1 MKCGT
6 PLKGKE
12 FSSKMQEQQSLR
24 KQFFRFSTATV
35 ASLLVFS
42 LYSIVDGLFVA
53 RGVGEYAMSAVNLS
67 VPFIN
72 LLFSIAVIFAVG
84 TSTIIAYLLGQKNAQ
99 SANKLF
105 SQNLVTLAV
114 IGITIS
120 ILVLV
125 FTKPFALLLGADE
138 LTLEYTIHYL
148 QGLAPFAV
156 CFMISY
162 NLEVL
167 VKTDGRPRLALIT
180 VCVGCVTNCVLD
192 YLAIFHW
199 DMGIWGAAAATGVS
213 QLLTCVIYMTHFFG
227 KYTTFH
233 PVRFRMDWKIYRRLL
248 PIGISDGLTELCNG
262 LMIFLFNHTILRC
275 IGTDG
280 LVAYTIIAY
289 ANTLVINIT
298 MGISQGSQPLISFQ
312 NGRGDSAAI
321 GKLLGYGLR
330 TMCGVA
336 AVCFTAL
343 FLAAPA
349 LIGMFLPEAEP
360 QMLAFS
366 TDAFRRYSLCYLP
379 VGFNIYIAGFLTAM
393 ERPVPAV
400 AISTG
405 RGLILQGSILLL
417 LAAVFGGSSIWF
429 APLISELLCL
439 GLSIFFLLRLRRT
452 HQAFSQ

>member
-1 MKCGT
+1 
-6 PLKGKE
+6 
-12 FSSKMQEQQSLR
+12 MQKKQSLL
-24 KQFFRFSTATV
+24 KQFFHFSAATV
-35 ASLLVFS
+35 ASLMVFS

-53 RGVGEYAMSAVNLS
+53 RGVGEYAMTAVNLS
-67 VPFIN
+67 VPFVN

-105 SQNLVTLAV
+105 SQNLATLVV
-114 IGITIS
+114 IGVTIS
-120 ILVLV
+120 VLVLA
-125 FTKPFALLLGADE
+125 FTEPLARLLGAE
-138 LTLEYTIHYL
+138 EVTLEYTIHYL

-167 VKTDGRPRLALIT
+167 VKTDGRPRLALVT

-199 DMGIWGAAAATGVS
+199 GLGIWGAAAATGLS
-213 QLLTCVIYMTHFFG
+213 QLLTCLIYLTHFLG
-227 KYTTFH
+227 KHTTFH

-298 MGISQGSQPLISFQ
+298 MGVSQGSQPLISFQ
-312 NGRGDSAAI
+312 NGRGDGTAI
-321 GKLLGYGLR
+321 GNLLRYGLR
-330 TMCGVA
+330 TMCGIA
-336 AVCFTAL
+336 AVCFTVL
-343 FLAAPA
+343 FLAAPKLVA
-349 LIGMFLPEAEP
+349 VYLPEAGAE
-360 QMLAFS
+360 MLTFA

-393 ERPVPAV
+393 ERPLPAV
-400 AISTG
+400 SISTG

-417 LAAVFGGSSIWF
+417 LAAVLGGGSIWF
-429 APLISELLCL
+429 APVISEVLCL
-439 GLSIFFLLRLRRT
+439 GLSVFFLLQLRRT
-452 HQAFSQ
+452 HPVFAKGKPA

>member
-1 MKCGT
+1 
-6 PLKGKE
+6 
-12 FSSKMQEQQSLR
+12 MQKKQSLL
-24 KQFFRFSTATV
+24 KQFFHFSAATV
-35 ASLLVFS
+35 ASLMVFS

-53 RGVGEYAMSAVNLS
+53 RGVGEYAMTAVNLS
-67 VPFIN
+67 VPFVN

-105 SQNLVTLAV
+105 SQNLVTLVV
-114 IGITIS
+114 IGVTIS
-120 ILVLV
+120 MLVLA
-125 FTKPFALLLGADE
+125 FTEPLARLLGAE
-138 LTLEYTIHYL
+138 EVTLEYTIHYL

-167 VKTDGRPRLALIT
+167 VKTDGRPRLALVT

-199 DMGIWGAAAATGVS
+199 GLGIWGAAAATGVS
-213 QLLTCVIYMTHFFG
+213 QLLTCLIYLTHFLG
-227 KYTTFH
+227 KHTTFH

-298 MGISQGSQPLISFQ
+298 MGVSQGSQPLISFQ
-312 NGRGDSAAI
+312 NGRGDGTAI
-321 GKLLGYGLR
+321 GKLLRYGLR
-330 TMCGVA
+330 TMCGIA
-336 AVCFTAL
+336 AVCFTVL
-343 FLAAPA
+343 FLAAPKLVA
-349 LIGMFLPEAEP
+349 VYLPEAGAE
-360 QMLAFS
+360 MLTFA

-393 ERPVPAV
+393 ERPLPAV
-400 AISTG
+400 SISTG

-417 LAAVFGGSSIWF
+417 LAAVLGGSSIWF
-429 APLISELLCL
+429 APVISEVLCL
-439 GLSIFFLLRLRRT
+439 GLSVFFLLRLRRT
-452 HQAFSQ
+452 HPVFAKGKPA

>member
-1 MKCGT
+1 
-6 PLKGKE
+6 
-12 FSSKMQEQQSLR
+12 MQEQQSLR

-35 ASLLVFS
+35 ASLMVFS

-105 SQNLVTLAV
+105 SQNLVTLTV
-114 IGITIS
+114 IGVTIS
-120 ILVLV
+120 VLVLV
-125 FTKPFALLLGADE
+125 FTEPFALLLGADE

-227 KYTTFH
+227 KHTTFH

-248 PIGISDGLTELCNG
+248 PIGISDGVTELCNG

-312 NGRGDSAAI
+312 NGREDGAAI

-393 ERPVPAV
+393 ERPMPAV

-439 GLSIFFLLRLRRT
+439 GLSVFFLLRLRRT
-452 HQAFSQ
+452 HRTLAP

>member
-35 ASLLVFS
+35 ASLMVFS

-105 SQNLVTLAV
+105 SQNLVTLTV
-114 IGITIS
+114 IGVTIS
-120 ILVLV
+120 VLVLV
-125 FTKPFALLLGADE
+125 FTEPFALLLGADE

-312 NGRGDSAAI
+312 NGRKDGAAI

-439 GLSIFFLLRLRRT
+439 GLSVFFLLRLRRT
-452 HQAFSQ
+452 HRTLAP

>member
-1 MKCGT
+1 
-6 PLKGKE
+6 
-12 FSSKMQEQQSLR
+12 MQKKQSLL
-24 KQFFRFSTATV
+24 KQFFHFSAATV
-35 ASLLVFS
+35 ASLMVFS

-53 RGVGEYAMSAVNLS
+53 RGVGEYAMTAVNLS
-67 VPFIN
+67 VPFVN

-105 SQNLVTLAV
+105 SQNLVTLVV
-114 IGITIS
+114 IGVTIS
-120 ILVLV
+120 VLVLV
-125 FTKPFALLLGADE
+125 FTEPLARLLGAE
-138 LTLEYTIHYL
+138 EVTLEYTIHYL

-167 VKTDGRPRLALIT
+167 VKTDGRPRLALVT

-199 DMGIWGAAAATGVS
+199 GLGIWGAAAATGLS
-213 QLLTCVIYMTHFFG
+213 QLLTCIIYLTHFLG
-227 KYTTFH
+227 KHTTFH

-298 MGISQGSQPLISFQ
+298 MGVSQGSQPLISFQ
-312 NGRGDSAAI
+312 NGRGDGTAI
-321 GKLLGYGLR
+321 GNLLRYGLR
-330 TMCGVA
+330 TMCGIA
-336 AVCFTAL
+336 AVCFTVL
-343 FLAAPA
+343 FLAAPKLVA
-349 LIGMFLPEAEP
+349 VYLPEAGAE
-360 QMLAFS
+360 MLTFA

-393 ERPVPAV
+393 ERPLPAV
-400 AISTG
+400 SISTG

-417 LAAVFGGSSIWF
+417 LAAVLGGSSIWF
-429 APLISELLCL
+429 APVISEVLCL
-439 GLSIFFLLRLRRT
+439 GLSVFFLLRLRRT
-452 HQAFSQ
+452 HPVFTKGKPA

>member
-1 MKCGT
+1 
-6 PLKGKE
+6 
-12 FSSKMQEQQSLR
+12 MQKQQSLR

-35 ASLLVFS
+35 ASLMVFS

-180 VCVGCVTNCVLD
+180 VCVGCVTNCLLD

>member
-1 MKCGT
+1 
-6 PLKGKE
+6 
-12 FSSKMQEQQSLR
+12 MQKKQSLL
-24 KQFFRFSTATV
+24 KQFFHFSAATV
-35 ASLLVFS
+35 ASLMVFS

-53 RGVGEYAMSAVNLS
+53 RGVGEYAMTAVNLS
-67 VPFIN
+67 VPFVN

-105 SQNLVTLAV
+105 SQNLVTLVV
-114 IGITIS
+114 IGVTIS
-120 ILVLV
+120 VLVLA
-125 FTKPFALLLGADE
+125 FTEPLARLLGAE
-138 LTLEYTIHYL
+138 EGTLEYTIHYL

-167 VKTDGRPRLALIT
+167 VKTDGRPRLALVT

-199 DMGIWGAAAATGVS
+199 GLGIWGAAAATGLS
-213 QLLTCVIYMTHFFG
+213 QLLTCIIYLTHFLG
-227 KYTTFH
+227 KHTTFH

-289 ANTLVINIT
+289 ANTVVINIT
-298 MGISQGSQPLISFQ
+298 MGVSQGSQPLISFQ
-312 NGRGDSAAI
+312 NGRGDGAAI
-321 GKLLGYGLR
+321 GNLLRYGLR
-330 TMCGVA
+330 TMCGIA
-336 AVCFTAL
+336 AVCFTVL
-343 FLAAPA
+343 FLAAPKLVA
-349 LIGMFLPEAEP
+349 VYLPEAGAE
-360 QMLAFS
+360 MLTFA

-393 ERPVPAV
+393 ERPLPAV
-400 AISTG
+400 SISTG

-417 LAAVFGGSSIWF
+417 LAAVLGGGSIWF
-429 APLISELLCL
+429 APVISEVLCL
-439 GLSIFFLLRLRRT
+439 GLSVFFLLRLRRT
-452 HQAFSQ
+452 HPVFAKGKPA

>member
-1 MKCGT
+1 
-6 PLKGKE
+6 
-12 FSSKMQEQQSLR
+12 MQKKQSLL
-24 KQFFRFSTATV
+24 KQFFHFSAATV
-35 ASLLVFS
+35 ASLMVFS

-53 RGVGEYAMSAVNLS
+53 RGVGEYAMTAVNLS
-67 VPFIN
+67 VPFVN

-105 SQNLVTLAV
+105 SQNLATLVV
-114 IGITIS
+114 IGVTIS
-120 ILVLV
+120 VLVLA
-125 FTKPFALLLGADE
+125 FTEPLARLLGAE
-138 LTLEYTIHYL
+138 EVTLEYTIHYL

-167 VKTDGRPRLALIT
+167 VKTDGRPRLALVT

-199 DMGIWGAAAATGVS
+199 GLGIWGAAAATGLS
-213 QLLTCVIYMTHFFG
+213 QLLTCIIYLTHFLG
-227 KYTTFH
+227 KHTTFH

-298 MGISQGSQPLISFQ
+298 MGVSQGSQPLISFQ
-312 NGRGDSAAI
+312 NGRGDGTAI
-321 GKLLGYGLR
+321 GNLLRYGLR
-330 TMCGVA
+330 TMCGIA
-336 AVCFTAL
+336 AVCFTVL
-343 FLAAPA
+343 FLAAPKLVA
-349 LIGMFLPEAEP
+349 VYLPEAGAE
-360 QMLAFS
+360 MLSFA

-393 ERPVPAV
+393 ERPLPAV
-400 AISTG
+400 SISTG

-417 LAAVFGGSSIWF
+417 LAAVLGGSSIWF
-429 APLISELLCL
+429 APVISEVLCL
-439 GLSIFFLLRLRRT
+439 GLSVFFLLRLRRT
-452 HQAFSQ
+452 HPVFAKGEPA

>member
-1 MKCGT
+1 
-6 PLKGKE
+6 
-12 FSSKMQEQQSLR
+12 MQKKQSLL
-24 KQFFRFSTATV
+24 KQFFHFSAATV
-35 ASLLVFS
+35 ASLMVFS

-53 RGVGEYAMSAVNLS
+53 RGVGEYAMTAVNLS
-67 VPFIN
+67 VPFVN

-105 SQNLVTLAV
+105 SQNLVTLVV
-114 IGITIS
+114 IGVTIS
-120 ILVLV
+120 VLVLV
-125 FTKPFALLLGADE
+125 FTEPLARLLGAE
-138 LTLEYTIHYL
+138 EVTLEYTIHYL

-167 VKTDGRPRLALIT
+167 VKTDGRPRLALVT
-180 VCVGCVTNCVLD
+180 VCVGCLTNCVLD

-199 DMGIWGAAAATGVS
+199 GLGIWGAAAATGLS
-213 QLLTCVIYMTHFFG
+213 QLLTCIIYLTHFLG
-227 KYTTFH
+227 KHTTFH

-298 MGISQGSQPLISFQ
+298 MGVSQGSQPLISFQ
-312 NGRGDSAAI
+312 NGRGDGTAI
-321 GKLLGYGLR
+321 GNLLRYGLR
-330 TMCGVA
+330 TMCGIA
-336 AVCFTAL
+336 AVCFTVL
-343 FLAAPA
+343 FLAAPKLVA
-349 LIGMFLPEAEP
+349 VYLPEAGAE
-360 QMLAFS
+360 MLTFA

-393 ERPVPAV
+393 ERPLPAV
-400 AISTG
+400 SISTG

-417 LAAVFGGSSIWF
+417 LAAVLGGSSIWF
-429 APLISELLCL
+429 APVISEVLCL
-439 GLSIFFLLRLRRT
+439 GLSVFFLLRLRRT
-452 HQAFSQ
+452 HPVFAKGEPA

>member
-1 MKCGT
+1 
-6 PLKGKE
+6 
-12 FSSKMQEQQSLR
+12 MQEQQSLR

-35 ASLLVFS
+35 ASLMVFS

-105 SQNLVTLAV
+105 SQNLVTLTV
-114 IGITIS
+114 IGVTIS
-120 ILVLV
+120 VLVLV
-125 FTKPFALLLGADE
+125 FTEPFALLLGADE

-227 KYTTFH
+227 KHTTFH

-262 LMIFLFNHTILRC
+262 LMSVLFNHTILRC

-312 NGRGDSAAI
+312 NGREDGAAI

-439 GLSIFFLLRLRRT
+439 GLSVFFLLRLRRT
-452 HQAFSQ
+452 HRTLAP

>member
-1 MKCGT
+1 
-6 PLKGKE
+6 
-12 FSSKMQEQQSLR
+12 MQEQQSLR

-35 ASLLVFS
+35 ASLMVFS

-105 SQNLVTLAV
+105 SQNLVTLTV
-114 IGITIS
+114 IGVTIS
-120 ILVLV
+120 VLVLV
-125 FTKPFALLLGADE
+125 FTEPFALLLGADE
-138 LTLEYTIHYL
+138 LTLEYTIHYF

-227 KYTTFH
+227 KHTTFH

-312 NGRGDSAAI
+312 NGREDGAAI

-439 GLSIFFLLRLRRT
+439 GLSVFFLLRLRRT
-452 HQAFSQ
+452 HRTLAP

>member
-1 MKCGT
+1 
-6 PLKGKE
+6 
-12 FSSKMQEQQSLR
+12 MQKKQSLL
-24 KQFFRFSTATV
+24 KQFFHFSAATV
-35 ASLLVFS
+35 ASLMVFS

-53 RGVGEYAMSAVNLS
+53 RGVGEYAMTAVNLS
-67 VPFIN
+67 VPFVN

-105 SQNLVTLAV
+105 SQNLATLVV
-114 IGITIS
+114 IGVTIS
-120 ILVLV
+120 VLVLA
-125 FTKPFALLLGADE
+125 FTEPLARLLGAE
-138 LTLEYTIHYL
+138 EVTLEYTIHYL

-167 VKTDGRPRLALIT
+167 VKTDGRPRLALVT

-199 DMGIWGAAAATGVS
+199 DLGIWGAAAATGLS
-213 QLLTCVIYMTHFFG
+213 QLLTCIIYLTHFLG
-227 KYTTFH
+227 KHTTFH

-298 MGISQGSQPLISFQ
+298 MGVSQGSQPLISFQ
-312 NGRGDSAAI
+312 NGRGDGTAI
-321 GKLLGYGLR
+321 GNLLRYGLR
-330 TMCGVA
+330 TMCGIA
-336 AVCFTAL
+336 AVCFTVL
-343 FLAAPA
+343 FLAAPKLVA
-349 LIGMFLPEAEP
+349 VYLPEAGAE
-360 QMLAFS
+360 MLTFA

-393 ERPVPAV
+393 ERPLPAV
-400 AISTG
+400 SISTG

-417 LAAVFGGSSIWF
+417 LAAVLGGSSIWF
-429 APLISELLCL
+429 APVISEVLCL
-439 GLSIFFLLRLRRT
+439 GLSVFFLLRLRRT
-452 HQAFSQ
+452 HPVFAKGKPA

>member
-1 MKCGT
+1 
-6 PLKGKE
+6 
-12 FSSKMQEQQSLR
+12 MQEQQSLR

-35 ASLLVFS
+35 ASLMVFS

-105 SQNLVTLAV
+105 SQNLVTLTV
-114 IGITIS
+114 IGVTIS
-120 ILVLV
+120 VLVLV
-125 FTKPFALLLGADE
+125 FTEPFALLLGADE

-227 KYTTFH
+227 KHTTFH

-312 NGRGDSAAI
+312 NGRGDGAAI

-417 LAAVFGGSSIWF
+417 LAAVFGGISIWF

-439 GLSIFFLLRLRRT
+439 GLSVFFLLRLRRT
-452 HQAFSQ
+452 HRTLAT

>member
-1 MKCGT
+1 
-6 PLKGKE
+6 
-12 FSSKMQEQQSLR
+12 MQKKQSLL
-24 KQFFRFSTATV
+24 KQFFHFSAATV
-35 ASLLVFS
+35 ASLMVFS

-53 RGVGEYAMSAVNLS
+53 RGVGEYAMTAVNLS
-67 VPFIN
+67 VPFVN

-105 SQNLVTLAV
+105 SQNLVTLVV
-114 IGITIS
+114 IGVTIS
-120 ILVLV
+120 VLVLV
-125 FTKPFALLLGADE
+125 FTEPLARLLGAE
-138 LTLEYTIHYL
+138 EVTLEYTIHYL

-167 VKTDGRPRLALIT
+167 VKTDGRPRLALVT

-199 DMGIWGAAAATGVS
+199 GLGIWGAAAATGLS
-213 QLLTCVIYMTHFFG
+213 QLLTCIIYLTHFLG
-227 KYTTFH
+227 KHTTFH

-298 MGISQGSQPLISFQ
+298 MGVSQGSQPLISFQ
-312 NGRGDSAAI
+312 NGRGDGTAI
-321 GKLLGYGLR
+321 GNLLRYGLR
-330 TMCGVA
+330 TMCGIA
-336 AVCFTAL
+336 AVCFTVL
-343 FLAAPA
+343 FLAAPKLVA
-349 LIGMFLPEAEP
+349 VYLPEAGAE
-360 QMLAFS
+360 MLTFA

-393 ERPVPAV
+393 ERPLPAV
-400 AISTG
+400 SISTG

-417 LAAVFGGSSIWF
+417 LAAVLGGSSIWF
-429 APLISELLCL
+429 APVISEVLCL
-439 GLSIFFLLRLRRT
+439 GLSVFFLLRLRQT
-452 HQAFSQ
+452 HPVFAKGKPA

>member
-1 MKCGT
+1 
-6 PLKGKE
+6 
-12 FSSKMQEQQSLR
+12 MQKKQSLL
-24 KQFFRFSTATV
+24 KQFFHFSAATV
-35 ASLLVFS
+35 ASLMVFS

-53 RGVGEYAMSAVNLS
+53 RGVGEYAMTSVNLS
-67 VPFIN
+67 VPFVN

-105 SQNLVTLAV
+105 SQNLVTLVV
-114 IGITIS
+114 IGVTIS
-120 ILVLV
+120 VLVLA
-125 FTKPFALLLGADE
+125 FTEPLARLLGAE
-138 LTLEYTIHYL
+138 EVTLEYTIHYL

-167 VKTDGRPRLALIT
+167 VKTDGRPRLALVT
-180 VCVGCVTNCVLD
+180 VCVGCVANCVLD

-199 DMGIWGAAAATGVS
+199 GLGIWGAAVATGLS
-213 QLLTCVIYMTHFFG
+213 QLLTCIIYLTHFLG
-227 KYTTFH
+227 KRTTFH

-298 MGISQGSQPLISFQ
+298 MGVSQGSQPLISFQ
-312 NGRGDSAAI
+312 NGRGDGTAI
-321 GKLLGYGLR
+321 GNLLRYGLR
-330 TMCGVA
+330 TMCGIA
-336 AVCFTAL
+336 AVCFTVL
-343 FLAAPA
+343 FLAAPKLVA
-349 LIGMFLPEAEP
+349 VYLPEAGAE
-360 QMLAFS
+360 MLTFA

-393 ERPVPAV
+393 ERPLPAV
-400 AISTG
+400 SISTG

-417 LAAVFGGSSIWF
+417 LAAVLGGGSIWF
-429 APLISELLCL
+429 APVISEVLCL
-439 GLSIFFLLRLRRT
+439 GLSVFFLLRLRRT
-452 HQAFSQ
+452 HPVFAKGEPA

>member
-1 MKCGT
+1 
-6 PLKGKE
+6 
-12 FSSKMQEQQSLR
+12 MQKKQSLL
-24 KQFFRFSTATV
+24 KQFFHFSAATV
-35 ASLLVFS
+35 ASLMVFS

-53 RGVGEYAMSAVNLS
+53 RGVGEYAMTAVNLS
-67 VPFIN
+67 VPFVN

-105 SQNLVTLAV
+105 SQNLATLVV
-114 IGITIS
+114 IGVTIS
-120 ILVLV
+120 VLVLV
-125 FTKPFALLLGADE
+125 FTEPLARLLGAE
-138 LTLEYTIHYL
+138 EVTLEYTIHYL

-167 VKTDGRPRLALIT
+167 VKTDGRPRLALVT

-199 DMGIWGAAAATGVS
+199 GLGIWGAAAATGVS
-213 QLLTCVIYMTHFFG
+213 QLLTCLIYLTHFLG
-227 KYTTFH
+227 KHTTFH

-298 MGISQGSQPLISFQ
+298 MGVSQGSQPLISFQ
-312 NGRGDSAAI
+312 NGRGDGTAI
-321 GKLLGYGLR
+321 GNLLRYGLR
-330 TMCGVA
+330 TMCGIA
-336 AVCFTAL
+336 AVCFTVL
-343 FLAAPA
+343 FLAAPKLVA
-349 LIGMFLPEAEP
+349 VYLPEAGAE
-360 QMLAFS
+360 MLTFA

-393 ERPVPAV
+393 ERPLPAV
-400 AISTG
+400 SISTG

-417 LAAVFGGSSIWF
+417 LAAVLGGSSIWF
-429 APLISELLCL
+429 APVISEVLCL
-439 GLSIFFLLRLRRT
+439 GLSVFFLLRLRRT
-452 HQAFSQ
+452 HPVFAKGKPA

>member
-1 MKCGT
+1 
-6 PLKGKE
+6 
-12 FSSKMQEQQSLR
+12 MQKKQSLL
-24 KQFFRFSTATV
+24 KQFFHFSAATV
-35 ASLLVFS
+35 ASLMVFS

-53 RGVGEYAMSAVNLS
+53 RGVGEYAMTAVNLS
-67 VPFIN
+67 VPFVN

-105 SQNLVTLAV
+105 SQNLVTLVV
-114 IGITIS
+114 IGVTIS
-120 ILVLV
+120 VLVLA
-125 FTKPFALLLGADE
+125 FTEPLARLLGAE
-138 LTLEYTIHYL
+138 EVTLEYTIHYL

-167 VKTDGRPRLALIT
+167 VKTDGRPRLALVT
-180 VCVGCVTNCVLD
+180 VCVGCATNCVLD

-199 DMGIWGAAAATGVS
+199 GLGIWGAAAATGVS
-213 QLLTCVIYMTHFFG
+213 QLLTCLIYLTHFLG
-227 KYTTFH
+227 KHTTFH

-298 MGISQGSQPLISFQ
+298 MGVSQGSQPLISFQ
-312 NGRGDSAAI
+312 NGRGDGTAI
-321 GKLLGYGLR
+321 GNLLRYGLR
-330 TMCGVA
+330 TMCGIA
-336 AVCFTAL
+336 AVCFTVL
-343 FLAAPA
+343 FLAAPKLVA
-349 LIGMFLPEAEP
+349 VYLPEAGAE
-360 QMLAFS
+360 MLTFA

-393 ERPVPAV
+393 ERPLPAV
-400 AISTG
+400 SISTG

-417 LAAVFGGSSIWF
+417 LAAVLGGGSIWF
-429 APLISELLCL
+429 APVISEVLCL
-439 GLSIFFLLRLRRT
+439 GLSVFFLLRLRRT
-452 HQAFSQ
+452 HPVFAKGKPA

>member
-1 MKCGT
+1 
-6 PLKGKE
+6 
-12 FSSKMQEQQSLR
+12 MQKKQSLL
-24 KQFFRFSTATV
+24 KQFFHFSAATV
-35 ASLLVFS
+35 ASLMVFS

-53 RGVGEYAMSAVNLS
+53 RGVGEYAMTAVNLS
-67 VPFIN
+67 VPFVN

-105 SQNLVTLAV
+105 SQNLVTLVV
-114 IGITIS
+114 IGVTIS
-120 ILVLV
+120 VLVLA
-125 FTKPFALLLGADE
+125 FTEPLARLLGAE
-138 LTLEYTIHYL
+138 EVTLEYTIHYL

-167 VKTDGRPRLALIT
+167 VKTDGRPRLALVT

-199 DMGIWGAAAATGVS
+199 GLGIWGAAAATGVS
-213 QLLTCVIYMTHFFG
+213 QLLTCIIYLTHFLG
-227 KYTTFH
+227 KRTTFH

-298 MGISQGSQPLISFQ
+298 MGVSQGSQPLISFQ
-312 NGRGDSAAI
+312 NGRGDGAAI
-321 GKLLGYGLR
+321 GKLLRYGLR
-330 TMCGVA
+330 TMCGIA
-336 AVCFTAL
+336 AVCFTVL
-343 FLAAPA
+343 FLAAPKLVA
-349 LIGMFLPEAEP
+349 VYLPEAGAE
-360 QMLAFS
+360 MLTFA

-393 ERPVPAV
+393 ERPLPAV
-400 AISTG
+400 SISTG

-417 LAAVFGGSSIWF
+417 LAAVLGGGSIWF
-429 APLISELLCL
+429 APVISELLCL
-439 GLSIFFLLRLRRT
+439 GLSVFFLLRLRRT
-452 HQAFSQ
+452 HPVFAKGKPA

>member
-1 MKCGT
+1 
-6 PLKGKE
+6 
-12 FSSKMQEQQSLR
+12 MQKKQSLL
-24 KQFFRFSTATV
+24 KQFFHFSAATV
-35 ASLLVFS
+35 ASLMVFS

-53 RGVGEYAMSAVNLS
+53 RGVGEYAMTAVNLS
-67 VPFIN
+67 VPFVN

-114 IGITIS
+114 IGVTIS
-120 ILVLV
+120 VLVLA
-125 FTKPFALLLGADE
+125 FTEPLARLLGAE
-138 LTLEYTIHYL
+138 EVTLEYTIHYL

-167 VKTDGRPRLALIT
+167 VKTDGRPRLALVT

-199 DMGIWGAAAATGVS
+199 GLGIWGAAAATGVS
-213 QLLTCVIYMTHFFG
+213 QLLTCVIYLTHFLG
-227 KYTTFH
+227 KRTTFH

-298 MGISQGSQPLISFQ
+298 MGVSQGSQPLISFQ
-312 NGRGDSAAI
+312 NGRGDGAAI
-321 GKLLGYGLR
+321 GKLLRYGLR
-330 TMCGVA
+330 TMCGIA
-336 AVCFTAL
+336 AVCFTVL
-343 FLAAPA
+343 FLAAPKLVA
-349 LIGMFLPEAEP
+349 VYLPEAGAE
-360 QMLAFS
+360 MLTFA

-393 ERPVPAV
+393 ERPLPAV
-400 AISTG
+400 SISTG

-417 LAAVFGGSSIWF
+417 LAAVLGGGSIWF
-429 APLISELLCL
+429 APVISELLCL
-439 GLSIFFLLRLRRT
+439 GLSVFFLLRLRRT
-452 HQAFSQ
+452 HPVFAKGKPA

>member
-1 MKCGT
+1 
-6 PLKGKE
+6 
-12 FSSKMQEQQSLR
+12 MQEQQSLR

-35 ASLLVFS
+35 ASLMVFS

-53 RGVGEYAMSAVNLS
+53 RGVGEYAISAVNLS

-439 GLSIFFLLRLRRT
+439 GLSVFFLLRLRRT

>member
-1 MKCGT
+1 
-6 PLKGKE
+6 
-12 FSSKMQEQQSLR
+12 MQKKQSLL
-24 KQFFRFSTATV
+24 KQFFHFSAATV
-35 ASLLVFS
+35 ASLMVFS

-53 RGVGEYAMSAVNLS
+53 RGVGEYAMTAVNLS
-67 VPFIN
+67 VPFVN

-105 SQNLVTLAV
+105 SQNLATLVV
-114 IGITIS
+114 IGVTIS
-120 ILVLV
+120 VLVLA
-125 FTKPFALLLGADE
+125 FTEPLARLLGAE
-138 LTLEYTIHYL
+138 EVTLEYTIHYL

-167 VKTDGRPRLALIT
+167 VKTDGRPRLALVT

-199 DMGIWGAAAATGVS
+199 GLGIWGAAAATGLS
-213 QLLTCVIYMTHFFG
+213 QLLTCLIYLTHFLG
-227 KYTTFH
+227 KHTTFH

-298 MGISQGSQPLISFQ
+298 MGVSQGSQPLISFQ
-312 NGRGDSAAI
+312 NGRGDGTAI
-321 GKLLGYGLR
+321 GNLLRYGLR
-330 TMCGVA
+330 TMCGIA
-336 AVCFTAL
+336 AVCFTVL
-343 FLAAPA
+343 FLAAPKLVA
-349 LIGMFLPEAEP
+349 VYLPEAGTE
-360 QMLAFS
+360 MLTFA

-393 ERPVPAV
+393 ERPLPAV
-400 AISTG
+400 SISTG

-417 LAAVFGGSSIWF
+417 LAAVLGGGSIWF
-429 APLISELLCL
+429 APVISEVLCL
-439 GLSIFFLLRLRRT
+439 GLSVFFLLRLRRT
-452 HQAFSQ
+452 HPVFAKGKPA

>member
-1 MKCGT
+1 
-6 PLKGKE
+6 
-12 FSSKMQEQQSLR
+12 MQKKQSLL
-24 KQFFRFSTATV
+24 KQFFHFSAATV
-35 ASLLVFS
+35 ASLMVFS

-53 RGVGEYAMSAVNLS
+53 RGVGEYAMTAVNLS
-67 VPFIN
+67 VPFVN

-105 SQNLVTLAV
+105 SQNLVTLVV
-114 IGITIS
+114 IGVTIS
-120 ILVLV
+120 VLVLA
-125 FTKPFALLLGADE
+125 FTEPLARLLGAE
-138 LTLEYTIHYL
+138 EVTLEYTIHYL

-167 VKTDGRPRLALIT
+167 VKTDGRPRLALVT

-199 DMGIWGAAAATGVS
+199 GLGIWGAAAATGLS
-213 QLLTCVIYMTHFFG
+213 QLLTCIIYLTHFLG
-227 KYTTFH
+227 KHTTFH

-298 MGISQGSQPLISFQ
+298 MGVSQGSQPLISFQ
-312 NGRGDSAAI
+312 NGRGDGAAI
-321 GKLLGYGLR
+321 GKLLRYGLR
-330 TMCGVA
+330 TMCGIA
-336 AVCFTAL
+336 AVCFTVL
-343 FLAAPA
+343 FLAAPKLVA
-349 LIGMFLPEAEP
+349 VYLPEAGAE
-360 QMLAFS
+360 MLTFA

-393 ERPVPAV
+393 ERPLPAV
-400 AISTG
+400 SISTG

-417 LAAVFGGSSIWF
+417 LAAVLGGSSIWF
-429 APLISELLCL
+429 APVISEVLCL
-439 GLSIFFLLRLRRT
+439 GLSVFFLLQLRRT
-452 HQAFSQ
+452 HPVFAKGKPA

>member
-1 MKCGT
+1 
-6 PLKGKE
+6 
-12 FSSKMQEQQSLR
+12 MQKKQSLL
-24 KQFFRFSTATV
+24 KQFFHFSAATV
-35 ASLLVFS
+35 ASLMVFS

-53 RGVGEYAMSAVNLS
+53 RGVGEYAMTAVNLS
-67 VPFIN
+67 VPFVN

-84 TSTIIAYLLGQKNAQ
+84 TSTIIAYLLGQKNGQ

-105 SQNLVTLAV
+105 SQNLVTLVA
-114 IGITIS
+114 IGVTIS
-120 ILVLV
+120 VLVLA
-125 FTKPFALLLGADE
+125 FTEPLARLLGAE
-138 LTLEYTIHYL
+138 EVTLEYTIHYL

-167 VKTDGRPRLALIT
+167 VKTDGRPRLALVT
-180 VCVGCVTNCVLD
+180 VCVGCATNCVLD

-199 DMGIWGAAAATGVS
+199 GLGIWGAAAATGVS
-213 QLLTCVIYMTHFFG
+213 QLLTCLIYLTHFLG
-227 KYTTFH
+227 KHTTFH

-298 MGISQGSQPLISFQ
+298 MGVSQGSQPLISFQ
-312 NGRGDSAAI
+312 NGRGDGAAI
-321 GKLLGYGLR
+321 GKLLRYGLR
-330 TMCGVA
+330 TMCGIA
-336 AVCFTAL
+336 AVCFTVL
-343 FLAAPA
+343 FLAAPKLVA
-349 LIGMFLPEAEP
+349 VYLPEAGAE
-360 QMLAFS
+360 MLTFA

-393 ERPVPAV
+393 ERPLPAV
-400 AISTG
+400 SISTG

-417 LAAVFGGSSIWF
+417 LAAVLGGGSIWF
-429 APLISELLCL
+429 APVISEVLCL
-439 GLSIFFLLRLRRT
+439 GLSVFFLLQLRRT
-452 HQAFSQ
+452 HPVFAKGKPA

>member
-1 MKCGT
+1 
-6 PLKGKE
+6 
-12 FSSKMQEQQSLR
+12 MQKKQSLL
-24 KQFFRFSTATV
+24 KQFFHFSAATV
-35 ASLLVFS
+35 ASLMVFS

-53 RGVGEYAMSAVNLS
+53 RGVGEYAMTAVNLS
-67 VPFIN
+67 VPFVN

-105 SQNLVTLAV
+105 SQNLATLVV
-114 IGITIS
+114 IGVTIS
-120 ILVLV
+120 VLVLA
-125 FTKPFALLLGADE
+125 FTEPLARLLGAE
-138 LTLEYTIHYL
+138 EVTLEYTIHYL

-167 VKTDGRPRLALIT
+167 VKTDGRPRLALVT

-199 DMGIWGAAAATGVS
+199 GLGIWGAAAATGVS
-213 QLLTCVIYMTHFFG
+213 QLLTCIIYLTHFLG
-227 KYTTFH
+227 KRTTFH

-298 MGISQGSQPLISFQ
+298 MGVSQGSQPLISFQ
-312 NGRGDSAAI
+312 NGRGDGTAI
-321 GKLLGYGLR
+321 GNLLRYGLR
-330 TMCGVA
+330 TMCGIA
-336 AVCFTAL
+336 AVCFTVL
-343 FLAAPA
+343 FLAAPKLVA
-349 LIGMFLPEAEP
+349 VYLPEAGTE
-360 QMLAFS
+360 MLTFA

-393 ERPVPAV
+393 ERPLPAV
-400 AISTG
+400 SISTG

-417 LAAVFGGSSIWF
+417 LAAVLGGGSIWF
-429 APLISELLCL
+429 APVISEVLCL
-439 GLSIFFLLRLRRT
+439 GLSVFFLLRLRRT
-452 HQAFSQ
+452 HPVFAKGKPA

>member
-1 MKCGT
+1 
-6 PLKGKE
+6 
-12 FSSKMQEQQSLR
+12 MQKKQSLL
-24 KQFFRFSTATV
+24 KQFFHFSAATV
-35 ASLLVFS
+35 ASLMVFS

-53 RGVGEYAMSAVNLS
+53 RGVGEYAMTAVNLS
-67 VPFIN
+67 VPFVN

-105 SQNLVTLAV
+105 SQNLVTLVV
-114 IGITIS
+114 IGVTIS
-120 ILVLV
+120 VLVLA
-125 FTKPFALLLGADE
+125 FTEPLARLLGAE
-138 LTLEYTIHYL
+138 EVTLEYTIHYL

-167 VKTDGRPRLALIT
+167 VKTDGRPRLALVT

-199 DMGIWGAAAATGVS
+199 GLGIWGAAAATGVS
-213 QLLTCVIYMTHFFG
+213 QLLTCLIYLTHFLG
-227 KYTTFH
+227 KHTTFH

-298 MGISQGSQPLISFQ
+298 MGVSQGSQPLISFQ
-312 NGRGDSAAI
+312 NGRGDGTAI
-321 GKLLGYGLR
+321 GNLLRYGLR
-330 TMCGVA
+330 TMCGIA
-336 AVCFTAL
+336 AVCFTVL
-343 FLAAPA
+343 FLAAPKLVA
-349 LIGMFLPEAEP
+349 VYLPEAGAE
-360 QMLAFS
+360 MLTFA

-393 ERPVPAV
+393 ERPFPAV
-400 AISTG
+400 SISTG

-417 LAAVFGGSSIWF
+417 LAAVLGGSSIWF
-429 APLISELLCL
+429 APVISEVLCL
-439 GLSIFFLLRLRRT
+439 GLSVFFLLRLRRT
-452 HQAFSQ
+452 HPVFAKGKPA

>member
-1 MKCGT
+1 
-6 PLKGKE
+6 
-12 FSSKMQEQQSLR
+12 MQKKQSLL
-24 KQFFRFSTATV
+24 KQFFHFSAATV
-35 ASLLVFS
+35 ASLMVFS

-53 RGVGEYAMSAVNLS
+53 RGVGEYAMTAVNLS
-67 VPFIN
+67 VPFVN

-114 IGITIS
+114 IGVTIS
-120 ILVLV
+120 VLVLA
-125 FTKPFALLLGADE
+125 FTEPLARLLGAE
-138 LTLEYTIHYL
+138 EVTLEYTIHYL

-167 VKTDGRPRLALIT
+167 VKTDGRPRLALVT

-199 DMGIWGAAAATGVS
+199 GLGIWGAAAATGVS
-213 QLLTCVIYMTHFFG
+213 QLLTCLIYLTHFLG
-227 KYTTFH
+227 KHTTFH

-298 MGISQGSQPLISFQ
+298 MGVSQGSQPLISFQ
-312 NGRGDSAAI
+312 NGRGDGTAI
-321 GKLLGYGLR
+321 GNLLRYGLR
-330 TMCGVA
+330 TMCGIA
-336 AVCFTAL
+336 AVCFTVL
-343 FLAAPA
+343 FLAAPKLVA
-349 LIGMFLPEAEP
+349 VYLPEAGAE
-360 QMLAFS
+360 MLTFA

-393 ERPVPAV
+393 ERPLPAV
-400 AISTG
+400 SISTG

-417 LAAVFGGSSIWF
+417 LAAVLGGSSIWF
-429 APLISELLCL
+429 APVISEVLCL
-439 GLSIFFLLRLRRT
+439 GLSVFFLLRLRRT
-452 HQAFSQ
+452 HPVFAKGKPA

>member
-1 MKCGT
+1 
-6 PLKGKE
+6 
-12 FSSKMQEQQSLR
+12 MQKKQSLL
-24 KQFFRFSTATV
+24 KQFFHFSAATV
-35 ASLLVFS
+35 ASLMVFS

-53 RGVGEYAMSAVNLS
+53 RGVGEYAMTAVNLS
-67 VPFIN
+67 VPFVN

-105 SQNLVTLAV
+105 SQNLATLVV
-114 IGITIS
+114 IGVTIS
-120 ILVLV
+120 VLVLV
-125 FTKPFALLLGADE
+125 FTEPLARLLGAE
-138 LTLEYTIHYL
+138 EVTLEYTIHYL

-167 VKTDGRPRLALIT
+167 VKTDGRPRLALVT

-199 DMGIWGAAAATGVS
+199 GLGIWGAAAATGLS
-213 QLLTCVIYMTHFFG
+213 QLLTCIIYLTHFLG
-227 KYTTFH
+227 KHTTFH

-298 MGISQGSQPLISFQ
+298 MGVSQGSQPLISFQ
-312 NGRGDSAAI
+312 NGRGDGTAI
-321 GKLLGYGLR
+321 GNLLRYGLR
-330 TMCGVA
+330 TMCGIA
-336 AVCFTAL
+336 AVCFTVL
-343 FLAAPA
+343 FLAAPKLVA
-349 LIGMFLPEAEP
+349 VYLPEAGAE
-360 QMLAFS
+360 MLTFA

-393 ERPVPAV
+393 ERPLPAV
-400 AISTG
+400 SISTG

-417 LAAVFGGSSIWF
+417 LAAVLGGSSIWF
-429 APLISELLCL
+429 APVISEVLCL
-439 GLSIFFLLRLRRT
+439 GLSVFFLLRLRRT
-452 HQAFSQ
+452 HPVFAKSKPA

>member
-1 MKCGT
+1 
-6 PLKGKE
+6 
-12 FSSKMQEQQSLR
+12 MQKKQSLL
-24 KQFFRFSTATV
+24 KQFFHFSAATV
-35 ASLLVFS
+35 ASLMVFS

-53 RGVGEYAMSAVNLS
+53 RGVGEYAMTAVNLS
-67 VPFIN
+67 VPFVN

-105 SQNLVTLAV
+105 SQNLVTLVV
-114 IGITIS
+114 IGVTIS
-120 ILVLV
+120 VLVLA
-125 FTKPFALLLGADE
+125 FTEPLARLLGAE
-138 LTLEYTIHYL
+138 EVTLEYTIHYL

-167 VKTDGRPRLALIT
+167 VKTDGRPRLALVT

-199 DMGIWGAAAATGVS
+199 GLGIWGAAAATGVS
-213 QLLTCVIYMTHFFG
+213 QLLTCLIYLTHFLG
-227 KYTTFH
+227 KHTTFH

-298 MGISQGSQPLISFQ
+298 MGVSQGSQPLISFQ
-312 NGRGDSAAI
+312 NGRGDGTAI
-321 GKLLGYGLR
+321 GKLLRYGLR
-330 TMCGVA
+330 TMCGIA
-336 AVCFTAL
+336 AVCFTVL
-343 FLAAPA
+343 FLAAPKLVA
-349 LIGMFLPEAEP
+349 VYLPEAGAE
-360 QMLAFS
+360 MLTFA

-393 ERPVPAV
+393 ERPLPAV
-400 AISTG
+400 SISTG

-417 LAAVFGGSSIWF
+417 LAAVLGGSSIWF
-429 APLISELLCL
+429 APVISEVLCL
-439 GLSIFFLLRLRRT
+439 GLSVFFLLRLRRT
-452 HQAFSQ
+452 HPVFAKGKPA

>member
-1 MKCGT
+1 
-6 PLKGKE
+6 
-12 FSSKMQEQQSLR
+12 MQKKQSLL
-24 KQFFRFSTATV
+24 KQFFHFSAATV
-35 ASLLVFS
+35 ASLMVFS

-53 RGVGEYAMSAVNLS
+53 RGVGEYAMTAVNLS
-67 VPFIN
+67 VPFVN

-105 SQNLVTLAV
+105 SQNLATLVV
-114 IGITIS
+114 IGVTIS
-120 ILVLV
+120 VLVLA
-125 FTKPFALLLGADE
+125 FTEPLARLLGAE
-138 LTLEYTIHYL
+138 EVTLEYTIHYL

-167 VKTDGRPRLALIT
+167 VKTDGRPRLALVT

-199 DMGIWGAAAATGVS
+199 GLGIWGAAAATGLS
-213 QLLTCVIYMTHFFG
+213 QLLTCIIYLTHFLG
-227 KYTTFH
+227 KHTTFH

-298 MGISQGSQPLISFQ
+298 MGVSQGSQPLISFQ
-312 NGRGDSAAI
+312 NGRGDGAAI
-321 GKLLGYGLR
+321 GKLLRYGLR
-330 TMCGVA
+330 TMCGIA
-336 AVCFTAL
+336 AVCFTVL
-343 FLAAPA
+343 FLAAPKLVA
-349 LIGMFLPEAEP
+349 VYLPEAGAE
-360 QMLAFS
+360 MLTFA

-393 ERPVPAV
+393 ERPLPAV
-400 AISTG
+400 SISTG
-405 RGLILQGSILLL
+405 RGLLLQGSILLL
-417 LAAVFGGSSIWF
+417 LAAVLGGSSIWF
-429 APLISELLCL
+429 APVISEVLCL
-439 GLSIFFLLRLRRT
+439 GLSVFFLLRLRRT
-452 HQAFSQ
+452 HPVFAKGKPA

>member
-1 MKCGT
+1 
-6 PLKGKE
+6 
-12 FSSKMQEQQSLR
+12 MQKKQSLL
-24 KQFFRFSTATV
+24 KQFFHFSAATV
-35 ASLLVFS
+35 ASLMVFS

-53 RGVGEYAMSAVNLS
+53 RGVGEYAMTAVNLS
-67 VPFIN
+67 VPFVN

-105 SQNLVTLAV
+105 SQNLVTLVV
-114 IGITIS
+114 IGVTIS
-120 ILVLV
+120 VLVLA
-125 FTKPFALLLGADE
+125 FTEPLARLLGAE
-138 LTLEYTIHYL
+138 EVTLEYTIHYL

-167 VKTDGRPRLALIT
+167 VKTDGRPRLALVT

-199 DMGIWGAAAATGVS
+199 GLGIWGAAAATGVS
-213 QLLTCVIYMTHFFG
+213 QLLTCLIYLTHFLG
-227 KYTTFH
+227 KHTTFH

-298 MGISQGSQPLISFQ
+298 MGVSQGSQPLISFQ
-312 NGRGDSAAI
+312 NGRGDGAAI
-321 GKLLGYGLR
+321 GKLLRYGLR
-330 TMCGVA
+330 TMCGIA
-336 AVCFTAL
+336 AVCFTVL
-343 FLAAPA
+343 FLAAPKLVA
-349 LIGMFLPEAEP
+349 VYLPEAGAE
-360 QMLAFS
+360 MLTFA

-393 ERPVPAV
+393 ERPLPAV
-400 AISTG
+400 SISTG

-417 LAAVFGGSSIWF
+417 LAAVLGGSSIWF
-429 APLISELLCL
+429 APVISEVLCL
-439 GLSIFFLLRLRRT
+439 GLSVFFLLRLRRT
-452 HQAFSQ
+452 HPVFAKGKTA

>member
-1 MKCGT
+1 
-6 PLKGKE
+6 
-12 FSSKMQEQQSLR
+12 MQKKQSLL
-24 KQFFRFSTATV
+24 KQFFHFSAATV
-35 ASLLVFS
+35 ASLMVFS

-53 RGVGEYAMSAVNLS
+53 RGVGEYAMTAVNLS
-67 VPFIN
+67 VPFVN

-105 SQNLVTLAV
+105 SQNLATLVV
-114 IGITIS
+114 IGVTIS
-120 ILVLV
+120 VLVLA
-125 FTKPFALLLGADE
+125 FTEPLARLLGAE
-138 LTLEYTIHYL
+138 EVTLEYTIHYL

-167 VKTDGRPRLALIT
+167 VKTDGRPRLALVT

-199 DMGIWGAAAATGVS
+199 GLGIWGAAAATGLS
-213 QLLTCVIYMTHFFG
+213 QLLTCIIYLTHFLG
-227 KYTTFH
+227 KHTTFH

-298 MGISQGSQPLISFQ
+298 MGVSQGSQPLISFQ
-312 NGRGDSAAI
+312 NGRGDGTAI
-321 GKLLGYGLR
+321 GNLLRYGLR
-330 TMCGVA
+330 TMCGIA
-336 AVCFTAL
+336 AVCFTVL
-343 FLAAPA
+343 FLAAPKLVA
-349 LIGMFLPEAEP
+349 VYLPEAGAE
-360 QMLAFS
+360 MLTFA

-393 ERPVPAV
+393 ERPLPAV
-400 AISTG
+400 SISTG

-417 LAAVFGGSSIWF
+417 LAAVLGGGSIWF
-429 APLISELLCL
+429 APVISEVLCL
-439 GLSIFFLLRLRRT
+439 GLSVFFLLRLRRT
-452 HQAFSQ
+452 HPVFSKGKPA

>member
-1 MKCGT
+1 
-6 PLKGKE
+6 
-12 FSSKMQEQQSLR
+12 MQEQQSLR

-35 ASLLVFS
+35 ASLMVFS

-439 GLSIFFLLRLRRT
+439 GLSVFFLLRLRRT
-452 HQAFSQ
+452 HQAFSH

>member
-1 MKCGT
+1 
-6 PLKGKE
+6 
-12 FSSKMQEQQSLR
+12 MQKKQSLL
-24 KQFFRFSTATV
+24 KQFFHFSAATV
-35 ASLLVFS
+35 ASLMVFS

-53 RGVGEYAMSAVNLS
+53 RGVGEYAMTAVNLS
-67 VPFIN
+67 VPFVN

-105 SQNLVTLAV
+105 SQNLVTLVV
-114 IGITIS
+114 IGVTIS
-120 ILVLV
+120 VLVLA
-125 FTKPFALLLGADE
+125 FTEPLARLLGAE
-138 LTLEYTIHYL
+138 EVTLEYTIHYL

-167 VKTDGRPRLALIT
+167 VKTDGRPRLALVT

-199 DMGIWGAAAATGVS
+199 GLGIWGAAAATGLS
-213 QLLTCVIYMTHFFG
+213 QLLTCLIYLTHFLG
-227 KYTTFH
+227 KRTTFH

-298 MGISQGSQPLISFQ
+298 MGVSQGSQPLISFQ
-312 NGRGDSAAI
+312 NGRGDGTAI
-321 GKLLGYGLR
+321 GNLLRYGLR
-330 TMCGVA
+330 TMCGIA
-336 AVCFTAL
+336 AVCFTVL
-343 FLAAPA
+343 FLAAPKLVA
-349 LIGMFLPEAEP
+349 VYLPEAGAE
-360 QMLAFS
+360 MLTFA

-393 ERPVPAV
+393 ERPLPAV
-400 AISTG
+400 SISTG

-417 LAAVFGGSSIWF
+417 LAAVLGGSSIWF
-429 APLISELLCL
+429 APVISEVLCL
-439 GLSIFFLLRLRRT
+439 GLSVFFLLRLRRT
-452 HQAFSQ
+452 HPVFAKGKPA

>member
-1 MKCGT
+1 
-6 PLKGKE
+6 
-12 FSSKMQEQQSLR
+12 MQKKQSLL
-24 KQFFRFSTATV
+24 KQFFHFSAATV
-35 ASLLVFS
+35 ASLMVFS

-53 RGVGEYAMSAVNLS
+53 RGVGEYAMTAVNLS
-67 VPFIN
+67 VPFVN

-105 SQNLVTLAV
+105 SQNLVTLVV
-114 IGITIS
+114 IGVTIS
-120 ILVLV
+120 VLVLA
-125 FTKPFALLLGADE
+125 FTEPLARLLGAE
-138 LTLEYTIHYL
+138 EVTLEYTIHYL

-167 VKTDGRPRLALIT
+167 VKTDGRPRLALVT

-199 DMGIWGAAAATGVS
+199 GLGIWGAAAATGLS
-213 QLLTCVIYMTHFFG
+213 QLLTCIIYLTHFLG
-227 KYTTFH
+227 KHTTFH

-298 MGISQGSQPLISFQ
+298 MGVSQGSQPLISFQ
-312 NGRGDSAAI
+312 NGRGDGTAI
-321 GKLLGYGLR
+321 GNLLRYGLR
-330 TMCGVA
+330 TMCGIA
-336 AVCFTAL
+336 AVCFTVL
-343 FLAAPA
+343 FLAAPKLVA
-349 LIGMFLPEAEP
+349 VYLPEAGAE
-360 QMLAFS
+360 MLTFA

-393 ERPVPAV
+393 ERPLPAV
-400 AISTG
+400 SISTG

-417 LAAVFGGSSIWF
+417 LAAVLGGSSIWF
-429 APLISELLCL
+429 APVISEVLCL
-439 GLSIFFLLRLRRT
+439 GLSVFFLLRLRQT
-452 HQAFSQ
+452 HPVFAKGEPA

>member
-1 MKCGT
+1 
-6 PLKGKE
+6 
-12 FSSKMQEQQSLR
+12 MQKKQSLL
-24 KQFFRFSTATV
+24 KQFFHFSAATV
-35 ASLLVFS
+35 ASLMVFS

-53 RGVGEYAMSAVNLS
+53 RGVGEYAMTAVNLS
-67 VPFIN
+67 VPFVN

-105 SQNLVTLAV
+105 SQNLATLVV
-114 IGITIS
+114 IGVTIS
-120 ILVLV
+120 VLVLA
-125 FTKPFALLLGADE
+125 FTEPLARLLGAE
-138 LTLEYTIHYL
+138 EVTLEYTIHYL

-167 VKTDGRPRLALIT
+167 VKTDGRPRLALVT

-199 DMGIWGAAAATGVS
+199 GLGIWGAAVATGLS
-213 QLLTCVIYMTHFFG
+213 QLLTCIIYLTHFLG
-227 KYTTFH
+227 KHTTFH

-298 MGISQGSQPLISFQ
+298 MGVSQGSQPLISFQ
-312 NGRGDSAAI
+312 NGRGDGTAI
-321 GKLLGYGLR
+321 GNLLRYGLR
-330 TMCGVA
+330 TMCGIA
-336 AVCFTAL
+336 AVCFTVL
-343 FLAAPA
+343 FLAAPKLVA
-349 LIGMFLPEAEP
+349 VYLPEAGAE
-360 QMLAFS
+360 MLTFA

-393 ERPVPAV
+393 ERPLPAV
-400 AISTG
+400 SISTG

-417 LAAVFGGSSIWF
+417 LAAVLGGGSIWF
-429 APLISELLCL
+429 APVISEVLCL
-439 GLSIFFLLRLRRT
+439 GLSVFFLLRLRRT
-452 HQAFSQ
+452 HPVFAKGKPA

>member
-1 MKCGT
+1 
-6 PLKGKE
+6 
-12 FSSKMQEQQSLR
+12 MQKKQSLL
-24 KQFFRFSTATV
+24 KQFFHFSAATV
-35 ASLLVFS
+35 ASLMVFS

-53 RGVGEYAMSAVNLS
+53 RGVGEYAMTAVNLS
-67 VPFIN
+67 VPFVN

-105 SQNLVTLAV
+105 SQNLVTLVV
-114 IGITIS
+114 IGVTIS
-120 ILVLV
+120 VLVLA
-125 FTKPFALLLGADE
+125 FTEPLARLLGAE
-138 LTLEYTIHYL
+138 EVTLEYTIHYL

-167 VKTDGRPRLALIT
+167 VKTDGRPRLALVT

-199 DMGIWGAAAATGVS
+199 GLGIWGAAAATGVS
-213 QLLTCVIYMTHFFG
+213 QLLTCLIYLTHFLG
-227 KYTTFH
+227 KHTTFH

-298 MGISQGSQPLISFQ
+298 MGVSQGSQPLISFQ
-312 NGRGDSAAI
+312 NGRGDGTAI
-321 GKLLGYGLR
+321 GNLLRYGLR
-330 TMCGVA
+330 TMCGIA
-336 AVCFTAL
+336 AVCFTVL
-343 FLAAPA
+343 FLAAPKLVA
-349 LIGMFLPEAEP
+349 VYLPEAGAE
-360 QMLAFS
+360 MLTFA
-366 TDAFRRYSLCYLP
+366 TDAFQRYSLCYLP

-393 ERPVPAV
+393 ERPLPAV
-400 AISTG
+400 SISTG

-417 LAAVFGGSSIWF
+417 LAAVLGGSSIWF
-429 APLISELLCL
+429 APVISEMLCL
-439 GLSIFFLLRLRRT
+439 GLSVFFLLRLRRT
-452 HQAFSQ
+452 HPVFAKGKPA

>member
-1 MKCGT
+1 
-6 PLKGKE
+6 
-12 FSSKMQEQQSLR
+12 MQKKQSLL
-24 KQFFRFSTATV
+24 KQFFHFSAATV
-35 ASLLVFS
+35 ASLMVFS

-53 RGVGEYAMSAVNLS
+53 RGVGEYAMTAVNLS
-67 VPFIN
+67 VPFVN

-105 SQNLVTLAV
+105 SQNLATLVV
-114 IGITIS
+114 IGVTIS
-120 ILVLV
+120 VLVLA
-125 FTKPFALLLGADE
+125 FTEPLARLLGAE
-138 LTLEYTIHYL
+138 EVTLEYTIHYL

-167 VKTDGRPRLALIT
+167 VKTDGRPRLALVT

-199 DMGIWGAAAATGVS
+199 GLGIWGAAAATGVS
-213 QLLTCVIYMTHFFG
+213 QLLTCLIYLTHFLG
-227 KYTTFH
+227 KHTTFH

-298 MGISQGSQPLISFQ
+298 MGVSQGSQPLISFQ
-312 NGRGDSAAI
+312 NGRGDGAAI
-321 GKLLGYGLR
+321 GKLLRYGLR
-330 TMCGVA
+330 TMCGIA
-336 AVCFTAL
+336 AVCFTVL
-343 FLAAPA
+343 FLAAPKLVA
-349 LIGMFLPEAEP
+349 VYLPEAGAE
-360 QMLAFS
+360 MLTFA

-393 ERPVPAV
+393 ERPLPAV
-400 AISTG
+400 SISTG

-417 LAAVFGGSSIWF
+417 LAAVLGGSSIWF
-429 APLISELLCL
+429 APVISEVLCL
-439 GLSIFFLLRLRRT
+439 VLSVFSLLRLRRT
-452 HQAFSQ
+452 HPVFAKGKPA

>member
-1 MKCGT
+1 
-6 PLKGKE
+6 
-12 FSSKMQEQQSLR
+12 MQKKQSLL
-24 KQFFRFSTATV
+24 KQFFHFSAATV
-35 ASLLVFS
+35 ASLMVFS

-53 RGVGEYAMSAVNLS
+53 RGVGEYAMTAVNLS
-67 VPFIN
+67 VPFVN

-105 SQNLVTLAV
+105 SQNLVTLVV
-114 IGITIS
+114 IGVTIS
-120 ILVLV
+120 VLVLA
-125 FTKPFALLLGADE
+125 FTEPLARLLGAE
-138 LTLEYTIHYL
+138 EVTLEYTIHYL

-167 VKTDGRPRLALIT
+167 VKTDGRPRLALVT

-199 DMGIWGAAAATGVS
+199 GLGIWGAAAATGLS
-213 QLLTCVIYMTHFFG
+213 QLLTCIIYLTHFLG
-227 KYTTFH
+227 KHTTFH

-298 MGISQGSQPLISFQ
+298 MGVSQGSQPLISFQ
-312 NGRGDSAAI
+312 NGRGDGTAI
-321 GKLLGYGLR
+321 GNLLRYGLR
-330 TMCGVA
+330 TMCGIA
-336 AVCFTAL
+336 AVCFTVL
-343 FLAAPA
+343 FLAAPKLVA
-349 LIGMFLPEAEP
+349 VYLPEAGAE
-360 QMLAFS
+360 MLTFA

-393 ERPVPAV
+393 ERPLPAV
-400 AISTG
+400 SISTG

-417 LAAVFGGSSIWF
+417 LAAVLGGGSIWF
-429 APLISELLCL
+429 APVISEVLCL
-439 GLSIFFLLRLRRT
+439 GLSVFFLLQLRRT
-452 HQAFSQ
+452 HPVFAKGKPA

>member
-1 MKCGT
+1 
-6 PLKGKE
+6 
-12 FSSKMQEQQSLR
+12 MQKKQSLL
-24 KQFFRFSTATV
+24 KQFFHFSAATV
-35 ASLLVFS
+35 ASLMVFS

-53 RGVGEYAMSAVNLS
+53 RGIGEYAMTAVNLS
-67 VPFIN
+67 VPFVN

-330 TMCGVA
+330 TLCGVA